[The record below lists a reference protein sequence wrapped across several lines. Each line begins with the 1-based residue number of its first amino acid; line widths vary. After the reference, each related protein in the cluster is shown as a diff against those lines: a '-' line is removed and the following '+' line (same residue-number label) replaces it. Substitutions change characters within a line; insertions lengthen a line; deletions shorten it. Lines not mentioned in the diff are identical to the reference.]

1 MDWRTSVNSHN
12 GCLKV
17 YMSSA
22 IDLSLSLLINCF
34 VLSCRLPMYI
44 WGSIRFFLIIVN
56 NLYCIPTHCLWLLTL
71 SPLKWFLPKV
81 YLTLEGFGFQ
91 WLLSM
96 VSAWS
101 YTAGY
106 SGISLNLEHSFQLV
120 FLTLCKF
127 YFFFSYWNGWWHSQS
142 SQW

>member
-1 MDWRTSVNSHN
+1 MSDLFLPLLD
-12 GCLKV
+12 GLKNICEQSQW
-17 YMSSA
+17 MSQS
-22 IDLSLSLLINCF
+22 IHFFLDSSLSFLINCF
-34 VLSCRLPMYI
+34 VPSHRLPMYI

-56 NLYCIPTHCLWLLTL
+56 NLYCIPTHCLWLITL
-71 SPLKWFLPKV
+71 SPLKWFLPQV

-106 SGISLNLEHSFQLV
+106 NGISFLCLCVCVLSFI
-120 FLTLCKF
+120 
-127 YFFFSYWNGWWHSQS
+127 
-142 SQW
+142 